1 MSTMWN
7 LWHGCTKVS
16 AGCRHC
22 YVYRRDAEFGKD
34 SSIVTKTKAFDL
46 PIRKNRKGEYK
57 VRPEDGVVYTCF
69 TSDFFHPDA
78 DEWRKEAWSMMH
90 TRADLDFFFI
100 TKRPERFH
108 VNLPENWGDGYPN
121 VHICCTCENQ
131 YMADKRLPIFL
142 ELPIRHKSI
151 IHEPM
156 LGPINIERFLEKY
169 GKEIDQ
175 VVCGGESGDEA
186 RLCDYAWVMDTMCQ
200 CVKYE
205 VPFHFKQTGANFKRG
220 EQIYHIPRKDQQEQA
235 EKAKID
241 YMPPERIRKELYENE
256 EQRYPDLYQLSL
268 PL

>member
-1 MSTMWN
+1 MS
-7 LWHGCTKVS
+7 
-16 AGCRHC
+16 
-22 YVYRRDAEFGKD
+22 
-34 SSIVTKTKAFDL
+34 
-46 PIRKNRKGEYK
+46 
-57 VRPEDGVVYTCF
+57 
-69 TSDFFHPDA
+69 
-78 DEWRKEAWSMMH
+78 
-90 TRADLDFFFI
+90 TRADLDFFFV

-108 VNLPENWGDGYPN
+108 VNLPEDWGKGYPN

-186 RLCDYAWVMDTMCQ
+186 RLCDYAWIMDTMCQ

-220 EQIYHIPRKDQQEQA
+220 EQIYHIPRKDQQIQA
-235 EKAKID
+235 AKAKID
-241 YMPPERIRKELYENE
+241 YMPPERFRKELYENE

>member
-1 MSTMWN
+1 
-7 LWHGCTKVS
+7 
-16 AGCRHC
+16 
-22 YVYRRDAEFGKD
+22 
-34 SSIVTKTKAFDL
+34 
-46 PIRKNRKGEYK
+46 
-57 VRPEDGVVYTCF
+57 
-69 TSDFFHPDA
+69 
-78 DEWRKEAWSMMH
+78 
-90 TRADLDFFFI
+90 
-100 TKRPERFH
+100 
-108 VNLPENWGDGYPN
+108 
-121 VHICCTCENQ
+121 
-131 YMADKRLPIFL
+131 MADKRLPVFL

-156 LGPINIERFLEKY
+156 LGPINIERYLEKY

-235 EKAKID
+235 AKAKID
-241 YMPPERIRKELYENE
+241 YMPHERIRRLSVQENRPVDGFIGKELYKNE
-256 EQRYPDLYQLSL
+256 EQLYPDLYQLSL